1 MDSSAFVFLFYQ
13 LDYVLLP
20 SLPRQMQGGGSFPVS
35 VLSLQETLIA
45 LPRSLITSAVS
56 SEKMQSIFSSPE
68 SKIGGVFSKLIASN
82 LRRAY

>member
-20 SLPRQMQGGGSFPVS
+20 SLPRQMQGGSFPVS